1 MPTLEELF
9 KTKKLISGKTAE
21 QQYDIRNSKS
31 TPISSAAGLMT
42 IPMQSV
48 NKIRQN
54 NSNITNETFLE
65 EELTGVRVLSKLS
78 SPILYGT
85 KIARFT
91 LQQSDDVEEMKGA
104 NNPNGGNGGLLGG
117 LVNAGRSAI
126 NSVKSFLGIPQN
138 ITPTKLYLN
147 TTQFNGTTIGSH
159 LTMRQLAKIK
169 KDGAGSLVGKFLSQN
184 ASGTPGQMA
193 NSLPGAAAEAGKKA
207 LKNILLGSGNEGA
220 INLAKM
226 QTGVNNIYSMG
237 IPLDDFYLFT
247 SYPLQSSSVRQYK
260 YSRTKK
266 IRGDIDERN
275 DLSSRYN
282 EIKDD
287 GRLPEKT
294 YSLSRYASYA
304 YTSDREFYKK
314 SLTTKR
320 GLTNNFTD
328 DNGNAQ
334 VVGNYKDK
342 LNEYSAYLGET
353 KKIDG
358 TETTLDDLDL
368 IPLKFYSIAKNA
380 SVNFR
385 ATVTGLTETFT
396 PTWDSSK
403 MIGNPF
409 QFWTYSQIDRTL
421 QFNFKVYSLSAKEHI
436 AAWQRLSFLTSLVY
450 PQTYG
455 NTANDPSAIEN
466 YVVPPFLKFTLG
478 DMYKG
483 KECFIQSL
491 IYTIDDNNTWDI
503 GAGALTLPE
512 KPQDTG
518 AIMNDKIT
526 KDYKLPNVI
535 DVGITLQFVE
545 TKASTYR
552 NRMYGFG
559 GTKTNVQT
567 AEEKALQLYPDG
579 TPIDS
584 AKIAAAK
591 SAADEEKRKNAEAVK
606 RNKDKEASEKKV
618 SDSLLRKDP
627 NYNPGRNQSMNPK
640 LYQNGVLK
648 LNGFNTFVPSYLKA
662 DWKK

>member
-1 MPTLEELF
+1 MTL
-9 KTKKLISGKTAE
+9 
-21 QQYDIRNSKS
+21 
-31 TPISSAAGLMT
+31 PIQG
-42 IPMQSV
+42 I
-48 NKIRQN
+48 NKIRQK
-54 NSNITNETFLE
+54 SSTATKETFLE
-65 EELTGVRVLSKLS
+65 QELTGVRVLSKLA

-91 LQQSDDVEEMKGA
+91 LQQSDDVQEMKTTT
-104 NNPNGGNGGLLGG
+104 NPDGGGGGLLGG
-117 LVNAGRSAI
+117 IVNAGRSAI
-126 NSVKSFLGIPQN
+126 NSVKSFLGVPQN
-138 ITPTKLYLN
+138 ITPSKIYLN

-169 KDGAGSLVGKFLSQN
+169 KDGAGSLIGKFLSQN
-184 ASGTPGQMA
+184 VSGTPGQMA
-193 NSLPGAAAEAGKKA
+193 NSLPSAAVDAGKKA
-207 LKNILLGSGNEGA
+207 LKNILLGSGNEGQ

-226 QTGVNNIYSMG
+226 QTGYNDIYAMG
-237 IPLDDFYLFT
+237 IPLDEFYLF
-247 SYPLQSSSVRQYK
+247 SSQRLQSSSVRQYK

-266 IRGDIDERN
+266 RWSDDINERN

-282 EIKDD
+282 QIIDD

-294 YSLSRYASYA
+294 YSLSRYASDA
-304 YTSDREFYKK
+304 YTADREFYKK

-320 GLTNNFTD
+320 GLTNNWTD
-328 DNGNAQ
+328 DKGTAQ
-334 VVGNYKDK
+334 KTGNYLDK
-342 LNEYSAYLGET
+342 LNSYSAYLGET

-368 IPLKFYSIAKNA
+368 IPLKFYSVAKNA

-385 ATVTGLTETFT
+385 ATVTGLTETFA

-455 NTANDPSAIEN
+455 NTANDLSAIEN

-491 IYTIDDNNTWDI
+491 IYTIDDNNMWDV
-503 GAGALTLPE
+503 GAGALTI
-512 KPQDTG
+512 DDS
-518 AIMNDKIT
+518 NDASTVKLDEKIT
-526 KDYKLPNVI
+526 KDYKLPTII
-535 DVGITLQFVE
+535 DVGVTLQFVE
-545 TKASTYR
+545 TKGTTYR

-559 GTKTNVQT
+559 GAARNVQT

-579 TPIDS
+579 TPINVEQ
-584 AKIAAAK
+584 IAAAK
-591 SAADEEKRKNAEAVK
+591 KATEEEKQKNAEAAK
-606 RNKDKEASEKKV
+606 KAKEKEAAGKALVDK
-618 SDSLLRKDP
+618 LLRIDLTSNLNRKDP
-627 NYNPGRNQSMNPK
+627 NYNILTGKSMKPIKGIN
-640 LYQNGVLK
+640 
-648 LNGFNTFVPSYLKA
+648 YLLEKR
-662 DWKK
+662 

>member
-31 TPISSAAGLMT
+31 TPISSASGLMT
-42 IPMQSV
+42 LPIQGI
-48 NKIRQN
+48 NKIRQK
-54 NSNITNETFLE
+54 SSTATKETFLE
-65 EELTGVRVLSKLS
+65 QELTGVRVLSKLA

-91 LQQSDDVEEMKGA
+91 LQQSDDVQEMKTTT
-104 NNPNGGNGGLLGG
+104 NPDGGGGGLLGG
-117 LVNAGRSAI
+117 IVNAGRSAI
-126 NSVKSFLGIPQN
+126 NSVKSFLGVPQN
-138 ITPTKLYLN
+138 ITPSKIYLN

-169 KDGAGSLVGKFLSQN
+169 KDGAGSLIGKFLSQN
-184 ASGTPGQMA
+184 VSGTPGQMA
-193 NSLPGAAAEAGKKA
+193 NSLPSAAADAGKKA
-207 LKNILLGSGNEGA
+207 LKNILLGSGNEGQ

-226 QTGVNNIYSMG
+226 QTGYNDIYAMG
-237 IPLDDFYLFT
+237 IPLDEFYLF
-247 SYPLQSSSVRQYK
+247 SSQRLQSSSVRQYK

-266 IRGDIDERN
+266 RWSDDINERN

-282 EIKDD
+282 QIIDD

-294 YSLSRYASYA
+294 YSLSRYASDA
-304 YTSDREFYKK
+304 YTADRDFYKK

-320 GLTNNFTD
+320 GLTNNWTD
-328 DNGNAQ
+328 DNGTAQ
-334 VVGNYKDK
+334 KTGNYLDK
-342 LNEYSAYLGET
+342 LNSYSAYLGET

-368 IPLKFYSIAKNA
+368 IPLKFYSVAKNA

-385 ATVTGLTETFT
+385 ATVTGLTETFA

-455 NTANDPSAIEN
+455 NTANDLSAIEN

-491 IYTIDDNNTWDI
+491 IYTIDDNNMWDV
-503 GAGALTLPE
+503 GAGALTI
-512 KPQDTG
+512 DDS
-518 AIMNDKIT
+518 NDASTVKLDEKIT
-526 KDYKLPNVI
+526 KDYKLPTII
-535 DVGITLQFVE
+535 DVGVTLQFVE
-545 TKASTYR
+545 TKGTTYR

-559 GTKTNVQT
+559 GAARNVQT

-579 TPIDS
+579 TPINVEQ
-584 AKIAAAK
+584 IAAAK
-591 SAADEEKRKNAEAVK
+591 KAAEEEKQKNAEAAK
-606 RNKDKEASEKKV
+606 KAKEKEAAGKALVDK
-618 SDSLLRKDP
+618 LLRIDLTSNLNRKDP
-627 NYNPGRNQSMNPK
+627 NYNILTGKSMKPIKGIN
-640 LYQNGVLK
+640 
-648 LNGFNTFVPSYLKA
+648 YLLEKR
-662 DWKK
+662 

>member
-9 KTKKLISGKTAE
+9 KTKKLVSGKTAE
-21 QQYDIRNSKS
+21 QQYDIRDSKS

-42 IPMQSV
+42 IPIQGA
-48 NKIRQN
+48 NKLRRN
-54 NSNITNETFLE
+54 NSNATKETFLE
-65 EELTGVRVLSKLS
+65 EELTGVRVLSKLA

-91 LQQSDDVEEMKGA
+91 LQQSDDVQEMKGTT
-104 NNPNGGNGGLLGG
+104 NPNGSGGGLLGG

-126 NSVKSFLGIPQN
+126 ASVKSFLGVPQN
-138 ITPTKLYLN
+138 ITPSKIYLN
-147 TTQFNGTTIGSH
+147 TTQFNGNTIGAH

-184 ASGTPGQMA
+184 GSGTPGQIS

-226 QTGVNNIYSMG
+226 QTGVNNIYAMG
-237 IPLDDFYLFT
+237 IPLDEFYLFT
-247 SYPLQSSSVRQYK
+247 SYPLQSSSVNQYK

-266 IRGDIDERN
+266 RRDDDIAERN

-294 YSLSRYASYA
+294 YSLSRYKSQA
-304 YTSDREFYKK
+304 YTADREFYKR

-320 GLTNNFTD
+320 GLTNNWTD

-334 VVGNYKDK
+334 EKGNYLDK
-342 LNEYSAYLGET
+342 LNSYSAYLGET

-368 IPLKFYSIAKNA
+368 IPLKFYSVAKNA

-409 QFWTYSQIDRTL
+409 QFYTYSQIDRSL
-421 QFNFKVYSLSAKEHI
+421 QFNFKIYSLSAKEHV
-436 AAWQRLSFLTSLVY
+436 AAWQRISFLTSLVY

-455 NTANDPSAIEN
+455 NTANDPSAVEN

-491 IYTIDDNNTWDI
+491 IYTVDDNNMWDI
-503 GAGALTLPE
+503 GAGGLVLSDSGDGTVQLDE
-512 KPQDTG
+512 K
-518 AIMNDKIT
+518 IN
-526 KDYKLPNVI
+526 KDYKLPTII

-559 GTKTNVQT
+559 GTKTNIQT
-567 AEEKALQLYPDG
+567 AEEKNLQLWPDG

-584 AKIAAAK
+584 EKIAAAK
-591 SAADEEKRKNAEAVK
+591 KASDDEKKREADARAKAKA
-606 RNKDKEASEKKV
+606 KEAKEKKI
-618 SDSLLRKDP
+618 SDDLLRK
-627 NYNPGRNQSMNPK
+627 NQ
-640 LYQNGVLK
+640 K
-648 LNGFNTFVPSYLKA
+648 LNATPFLNGAGPIKLLNQQKTGIPFLDNAASKYSWSPK
-662 DWKK
+662 